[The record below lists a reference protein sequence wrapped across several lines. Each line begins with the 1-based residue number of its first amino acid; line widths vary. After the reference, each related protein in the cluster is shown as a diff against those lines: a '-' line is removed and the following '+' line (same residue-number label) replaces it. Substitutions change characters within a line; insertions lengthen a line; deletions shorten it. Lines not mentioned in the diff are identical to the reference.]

1 MGQKVSPVGLRIG
14 IIRDW
19 DSQWYASKND
29 VPSLLMEDLKVRE
42 YLEKTFAKAAV
53 SRIVI
58 ERIKGVKNDRIKI
71 TLSTAKPGIVI
82 GRDGET
88 KNKTVKELEKLTG
101 KEIVL
106 NILEVRHPEL
116 DATLVAQSIAEQ
128 LENRASFRRVQKVA
142 IQRALKNGAKGART
156 LVSGRLGGA
165 EMARGEGYSEGQVP
179 LATLRANIDYATAEA
194 ATTYGKLGIKVW
206 IYKGEV
212 LPGQK
217 VADLEAKANRED
229 RRPRRPRPEGD
240 NKEQQRP
247 RRPRQENKEEAQEGG
262 NE

>member
-19 DSQWYASKND
+19 DSQWYARKNE

-42 YLEKTFAKAAV
+42 YLEKTFAKAAL
-53 SRIVI
+53 SRVII
-58 ERIKGVKNDRIKI
+58 ERIKGVQKDRIKI
-71 TLSTAKPGIVI
+71 SLYTAKPGIVI

-88 KNKTVKELEKLTG
+88 KNKTVKELEKMTG

-116 DATLVAQSIAEQ
+116 DANLVAQSIAEQ

-142 IQRALKNGAKGART
+142 IQRALKNGAKGAKT

-179 LATLRANIDYATAEA
+179 LSTLRANVDYATSEA
-194 ATTYGKLGIKVW
+194 LTTYGKLGIKVW
-206 IYKGEV
+206 IFKGEV

-217 VADLEAKANRED
+217 VEDLDQRAGRDD

-240 NKEQQRP
+240 NKQNANRKPRP
-247 RRPRQENKEEAQEGG
+247 RKEEAQKGG